1 MNYAAI
7 DIGTNSVLL
16 MIVEMTDKMKEI
28 YDTAIIT
35 RLGEGL
41 KQTGNLLPQAM
52 ERTLNVL
59 RDYKTIATKSRV
71 SEIICIGTAALREA
85 QNKDSFLKLAKKEL
99 SLDVRVISER
109 EEAFYTYLS
118 VNQSLSDSAKD
129 VIIIDIGGGSTEIIY
144 GDRENFI
151 DYASLPI
158 GSVKL
163 TEMFIKSD
171 PPAYEEIICM
181 RDFIKSTLNLSF
193 KKNIQSVIGTAG
205 TITTLGSIATG
216 LQEWDKKQIHGLKLK
231 REHIDDILHYLMAK
245 TKSERSTLPG
255 MEKGREDI
263 IIQGIVL
270 LQEIMEYF
278 GAKELTIDTNGV
290 RHGILCDKFASF
302 KAMAGS

>member
-85 QNKDSFLKLAKKEL
+85 QNNDSFLKLAKKEL

-181 RDFIKSTLNLSF
+181 RDFIKSILNLSF

-205 TITTLGSIATG
+205 TITTLGSIAIG
-216 LQEWDKKQIHGLKLK
+216 LQEWDKKQIHGFKLS
-231 REHIDDILHYLMAK
+231 RERIDGISQYLLGK
-245 TKSERSTLPG
+245 TISERSDLPG

-263 IIQGIVL
+263 IPQGIIL
-270 LQEIMEYF
+270 LQEILKYF
-278 GAKELTIDTNGV
+278 GAEELTIDANGI
-290 RHGILCDKFASF
+290 RHGILCDRFASF
-302 KAMAGS
+302 NDIA